1 MLSFHLT
8 LDQPWP
14 VNLNH
19 HLYLQHSFKS
29 LTPNL
34 HEQARLNL
42 LHSHSLT
49 HPSPLPLRLIPPVEN
64 IPTYKTI
71 PPLNEIPLPH
81 LQLSSKAGNTISSSK
96 IPPTPSLLSQ
106 STTPYKHSGHP
117 SCLIFY
123 HTNQSLI
130 PSIHPS
136 PKIHVVLSVAFP
148 SPTFLAPRNPSPRDR
163 NSASASF
170 SLQETLTLAL
180 LHPPPLHL
188 QNNEFTKL
196 F

>member
-1 MLSFHLT
+1 MLSFHPT

-29 LTPNL
+29 LIPNL
-34 HEQARLNL
+34 HGQARLNL

-49 HPSPLPLRLIPPVEN
+49 HPSPLPLGLIPPVEN

-81 LQLSSKAGNTISSSK
+81 LQLSSKAGNTISPSK
-96 IPPTPSLLSQ
+96 IPPNPLAPFAINH
-106 STTPYKHSGHP
+106 PYKHSKY
-117 SCLIFY
+117 SSSLKFY

-136 PKIHVVLSVAFP
+136 PKIHTVLSVAFP

-163 NSASASF
+163 NSEVIQLFPTGNLNPNTSSPPAAS
-170 SLQETLTLAL
+170 
-180 LHPPPLHL
+180 PL
-188 QNNEFTKL
+188 K
-196 F
+196 